1 MSELRLRDDQG
12 RFVSETEENAYMN
25 GILRGLA
32 GGGSPPAPAPTQTP
46 PADGA
51 GQPVPPGAGPEPR
64 EDESKAMNRAL
75 LIMAGGIPSDSR

>member
-32 GGGSPPAPAPTQTP
+32 GGGAPPAPTPTP
-46 PADGA
+46 PTNGA

-64 EDESKAMNRAL
+64 EDENTVMNRCL
-75 LIMAGGIPSDSR
+75 KEMCGIADANSR

>member
-32 GGGSPPAPAPTQTP
+32 GGGAPPAPTPTP
-46 PADGA
+46 PTNGA
-51 GQPVPPGAGPEPR
+51 GQPVPPGAGSEPR

>member
-32 GGGSPPAPAPTQTP
+32 GGGAPPAPTQTP
-46 PADGA
+46 PANGA

-64 EDESKAMNRAL
+64 EDENKEMNRAL